1 MRDWFVTSNV
11 TRALPLVLLMQAL
24 LPSSPASASE
34 PSTPAP
40 SLVVVTISS
49 LRSDRLESGSAH
61 SSHMPYL
68 QAMGQ
73 RGALMA
79 RARTPV
85 PETIPALASLFTG
98 RDPSHHGVYED
109 NQASDGI
116 VSLAQRLADRGYEN
130 SAWLG
135 DAHVAATPFL
145 TLGITDVHPLP
156 EKSDTALARTVVNA
170 VGNSLAAGSRFI
182 WIHLSGVSAPYIPQ
196 VSDLLA
202 IRDQG
207 RNRAWRFSMAESN
220 RPGKPHLLPSAAVNG
235 PMREAGFYMDSY
247 DAAVRDLDRAIEII
261 ETGLAPSLAASGGYM
276 VVASV
281 HGESLG
287 EHGQWFS
294 HGHTLYEEE
303 LLVPILI
310 LGPDIK
316 PLPAPMKDSWASLND
331 LTPTL
336 ADLLGLEVSTGRV
349 GDGFNLAGRLRTA
362 SAPPSRSLTSGQGR
376 PPYSQALL
384 SEGRFKLIVTP
395 PRPPTIE
402 ETSAWPADGA
412 RELYEL
418 HGDPLETENLAR
430 SRGGLSHHLAI
441 FLQRNYPP
449 WPKTPPALDRSRRR

>member
-1 MRDWFVTSNV
+1 M
-11 TRALPLVLLMQAL
+11 
-24 LPSSPASASE
+24 
-34 PSTPAP
+34 
-40 SLVVVTISS
+40 
-49 LRSDRLESGSAH
+49 
-61 SSHMPYL
+61 
-68 QAMGQ
+68 
-73 RGALMA
+73 
-79 RARTPV
+79 
-85 PETIPALASLFTG
+85 
-98 RDPSHHGVYED
+98 
-109 NQASDGI
+109 
-116 VSLAQRLADRGYEN
+116 
-130 SAWLG
+130 
-135 DAHVAATPFL
+135 
-145 TLGITDVHPLP
+145 HPLP